1 MTRVSDDGS
10 VLFSSSC
17 CVYNLQIQRN
27 MRYPRVPYESTEEG
41 KYWKA
46 WLKNGKVR
54 CTVANSR
61 LKLSS
66 WFSCFSPSMFEF
78 VAFKT
83 CEDYWYY
90 AYLAKFLTIL
100 ILLIS
105 GRNLWSAWYTL
116 SRRLFQGKLFF
127 CLNDSGH
134 CHHSRHVVEY
144 CFRLIITI
152 KERVYLLYF
161 STHTAH
167 IVFHI
172 SFASEVFLYFFVLSD
187 SDLYLL
193 TTFCFLHSSSSQSR
207 FSIKRKEIKASYVS
221 QHTRVRLNISFVQK
235 CVSCEL
241 ESTLPYLLIHI
252 QRQTRRRLSWHIIL
266 KIYYIFYYFL
276 PSSTLSQ
283 LNRP

>member
-144 CFRLIITI
+144 CFRLIINNQRT
-152 KERVYLLYF
+152 RV
-161 STHTAH
+161 SS
-167 IVFHI
+167 I
-172 SFASEVFLYFFVLSD
+172 FFNS
-187 SDLYLL
+187 
-193 TTFCFLHSSSSQSR
+193 HSSHCFSHFIRKWSFSVLLRSQWQWPLSS
-207 FSIKRKEIKASYVS
+207 
-221 QHTRVRLNISFVQK
+221 
-235 CVSCEL
+235 
-241 ESTLPYLLIHI
+241 
-252 QRQTRRRLSWHIIL
+252 
-266 KIYYIFYYFL
+266 YYILF
-276 PSSTLSQ
+276 PSLFIVTVSILDKKKR
-283 LNRP
+283 N